1 MKDIKRVNEAE
12 IGKRIGNIG
21 DLPDSV
27 RSQLEITQVD
37 DLEQKVLSTL
47 TQRFD
52 GVATI
57 DEVIVG
63 LYRVFGYETK
73 ARQEVID
80 KLTKM
85 TDSGLLKAHE
95 DKKDVFE
102 VTEAGRAIRT
112 PLAEVPLSARM

>member
-73 ARQEVID
+73 ARQKVID

-85 TDSGLLKAHE
+85 TDSGLLKVHE